1 MQNEN
6 ESIYGLIP
14 RPQPAVIKP
23 ARYRSK
29 VSSVQLRLE
38 AARKQQLLTTAAS
51 SVQHP
56 GVIDARQFNM
66 GVKSSRLHA
75 TFGLPGGQLAEP
87 PAKFLK
93 SHQKEPLLPTREPAA
108 SNCCAFMSILSN
120 VHAPL

>member
-1 MQNEN
+1 MDLEA
-6 ESIYGLIP
+6 ESIYSLIP

-29 VSSVQLRLE
+29 VSAEQSQLDE
-38 AARKQQLLTTAAS
+38 ASLQQLVTIFLF

-56 GVIDARQFNM
+56 GGIDARQFNM

-93 SHQKEPLLPTREPAA
+93 SHQKEPLLPAREWLA
-108 SNCCAFMSILSN
+108 SERS
-120 VHAPL
+120 